1 MKKKTNI
8 KVSFDD
14 LVTKEYLDAQL
25 ERSDIAT
32 KHYLDARLEKSELA
46 TKEHLEEYLDVRLE
60 EFREEFREE
69 IREDMR
75 EQTATILQA
84 VDKVLTRFDKAEK
97 NDAAHTMLHKRI
109 TDDLHGHDLRIKKL
123 EVVVN

>member
-1 MKKKTNI
+1 MKKKTSK

-14 LVTKEYLDAQL
+14 LVTKD
-25 ERSDIAT
+25 
-32 KHYLDARLEKSELA
+32 HLDARLEKSELA

-60 EFREEFREE
+60 EFREE

-75 EQTATILQA
+75 DQTATILQA

-97 NDAAHTMLHKRI
+97 DNAAHTMLHKRI
-109 TDDLHGHDLRIKKL
+109 TDDLHGHDLRIKRI
-123 EVVVN
+123 EVAIN

>member
-14 LVTKEYLDAQL
+14 LVTKEHLTLQLAVQL
-25 ERSDIAT
+25 EQ
-32 KHYLDARLEKSELA
+32 
-46 TKEHLEEYLDVRLE
+46 
-60 EFREEFREE
+60 FREEFREE

-97 NDAAHTMLHKRI
+97 DNAAHTMLHKRI

-123 EVVVN
+123 EVAVN

>member
-14 LVTKEYLDAQL
+14 LVTKE
-25 ERSDIAT
+25 
-32 KHYLDARLEKSELA
+32 YLDARLEKSELA

-60 EFREEFREE
+60 EFREEFRDDM
-69 IREDMR
+69 REDMR

-97 NDAAHTMLHKRI
+97 NDAAHTSLHKRI
-109 TDDLHGHDLRIKKL
+109 TDDLHGHDLRIKRI
-123 EVVVN
+123 EAVVN